1 MLVSTSKDHQMSQ
14 TTNPYQF
21 IKELRE
27 QIKEELRQKQEH
39 KDTKEDTLLI
49 LAEREP
55 KFSLQLI
62 RKLEGDKKTTR
73 KVVEFRKYLELLTKQ
88 GRQPQ
93 TETTE
98 KIKRLFLFLMNR
110 SDNQPRTGTTEREKR
125 FHRYDAKIRRNEI
138 KFRKELKPRPSD
150 RSISQV
156 GND

>member
-1 MLVSTSKDHQMSQ
+1 MSQ

-27 QIKEELRQKQEH
+27 RIKEELRQKTEH
-39 KDTKEDTLLI
+39 KDTNEDTLLI
-49 LAEREP
+49 LAERET

-62 RKLEGDKKTTR
+62 RKLEGDRKTTR

-98 KIKRLFLFLMNR
+98 RIKRLFLFLMNR
-110 SDNQPRTGTTEREKR
+110 SDNQPKTGTTEREKR
-125 FHRYDAKIRRNEI
+125 FQRYDAKIRRNKI
-138 KFRKELKPRPSD
+138 KFRKELKPRPSEQA
-150 RSISQV
+150 ISQV
-156 GND
+156 GNY